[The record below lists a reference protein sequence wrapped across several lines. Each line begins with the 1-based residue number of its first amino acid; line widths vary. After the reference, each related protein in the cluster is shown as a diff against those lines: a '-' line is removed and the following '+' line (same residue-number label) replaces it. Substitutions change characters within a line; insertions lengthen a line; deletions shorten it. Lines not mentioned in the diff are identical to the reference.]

1 MLIGFDFAMAANL
14 PFAGVAD
21 HLGISLSASKHVELC
36 EALEKEISSIE
47 LYPDAVRAIVEL
59 QNSDILVGV
68 Y

>member
-1 MLIGFDFAMAANL
+1 FAMTENL
-14 PFAGVAD
+14 PFARIAD
-21 HLGISLSASKHVELC
+21 HLGGSLSASKRIELS
-36 EALEKEISSIE
+36 EALGKNISSIE

>member
-21 HLGISLSASKHVELC
+21 HLGISLSASKHVELS
-36 EALEKEISSIE
+36 EASEKISSIE